1 MFIAQLPF
9 LYSCIVQG
17 HKLGSNAIHF
27 RAGSPHISGGSHD
40 TPAQTCTQG
49 TPSSRQSLAETLFPG
64 HSTCAKLTVEAGHA
78 KSLFAAGNKKELSNS
93 GTVIP
98 FSISLL
104 PRPPTLKQSQLCLP
118 AFIPNLPLLHAPHPS
133 YRGLQGAPSR
143 THFRNRICLI
153 NETF

>member
-1 MFIAQLPF
+1 MFTAQLSF

-17 HKLGSNAIHF
+17 HKPGSN
-27 RAGSPHISGGSHD
+27 AGSPHISEGSHD

-64 HSTCAKLTVEAGHA
+64 HSACAKLTVEAGHA

-98 FSISLL
+98 SPFPCSQDHLLSNRANSVCQPSFPTYLSCEPLISPTEAYKEL
-104 PRPPTLKQSQLCLP
+104 PGGLTL
-118 AFIPNLPLLHAPHPS
+118 
-133 YRGLQGAPSR
+133 
-143 THFRNRICLI
+143 
-153 NETF
+153 ETEFA